1 MASVAL
7 QTWLTTAK
15 SELDEIEIAH
25 AAVGGTAPG
34 RRYATLQLN
43 HAYAMLL
50 SSQFQR
56 FCRDL
61 HTEAASFLAKNGAL
75 GPFQSV
81 ALTALT
87 QGRKL
92 DTGNP
97 NEGNVG
103 SDFARLGMINLWND
117 VSVHHGRNPSHRKK
131 LKTLAEWRNAIAHQ
145 DFSKVGKATTLTLG
159 TVQSWRA
166 ACGGLAVTLDS
177 LVGDYVHQVV
187 GPRPW

>member
-1 MASVAL
+1 MPSVAFK
-7 QTWLTTAK
+7 TWRSASS
-15 SELDEIEIAH
+15 SELDEIEAAH
-25 AAVGGTAPG
+25 AAVGGTGRG

-61 HTEAASFLAKNGAL
+61 HTETAACLVQHGAT
-75 GPFQSV
+75 GAFQSV

-97 NEGNVG
+97 NEGNIG
-103 SDFARLGMINLWND
+103 SDFARLGMAHLWDDVDDHHRHNL
-117 VSVHHGRNPSHRKK
+117 RRREK
-131 LKTLAEWRNAIAHQ
+131 LRALAMAERH
-145 DFSKVGKATTLTLG
+145 S
-159 TVQSWRA
+159 
-166 ACGGLAVTLDS
+166 
-177 LVGDYVHQVV
+177 
-187 GPRPW
+187 